1 MIQAKLFSLGL
12 VVTLLGCN
20 QSPVASQTSNR
31 VETASEP
38 QQQNSIAE
46 KSTASQK
53 QNSIAEK
60 PINKIEKSTAS
71 QQQNSSKIA
80 TTKNNKQTK
89 SGKQIGQLIDCD
101 NDGQQDDARMDYNDD
116 GIPDECILGNEDSQT
131 QIDDS
136 SYEAAINSLEQLTQ
150 NCQES
155 TKTQQYTNYTVCQI
169 NGKPVKASESNAEI
183 GDGLGF
189 WFDNGKVIAF
199 QIFHNGELFIFDND
213 GNLKSTFAENPNT
226 GKLEKLAKIPDE
238 ERKLVNKIQQNGYQD
253 IFKVFNL

>member
-1 MIQAKLFSLGL
+1 M
-12 VVTLLGCN
+12 TLLGCN

-189 WFDNGKVIAF
+189 GLIMVRLSHFKYFIMGNCSFLIMTVILNQHLLRI
-199 QIFHNGELFIFDND
+199 QI
-213 GNLKSTFAENPNT
+213 
-226 GKLEKLAKIPDE
+226 LA
-238 ERKLVNKIQQNGYQD
+238 N
-253 IFKVFNL
+253 

>member
-12 VVTLLGCN
+12 VVVTLLGCN
-20 QSPVASQTSNR
+20 QSPIASQTSNQI
-31 VETASEP
+31 ETATAS

-46 KSTASQK
+46 KS
-53 QNSIAEK
+53 
-60 PINKIEKSTAS
+60 INQIETQTAS
-71 QQQNSSKIA
+71 QQQKTSKIA

-131 QIDDS
+131 QIDHS
-136 SYEAAINSLEQLTQ
+136 SYEAAINSLEQLTK

-199 QIFHNGELFIFDND
+199 QRFHTGELFIFDHD
-213 GNLKSTFAENPNT
+213 GNLKSTFADNPNT
-226 GKLEKLAKIPDE
+226 GKIEKLAKIPDQ
-238 ERKLVNKIQQNGYQD
+238 ERKFLDEIQQNGYQD